1 MNLPLISNYG
11 LLKPKV
17 SDPSGY
23 VTKDGMWA
31 AVPFGKQF
39 MIIHNGEQIHVAGT
53 LVTAKSYINKQ
64 IKASNKIKTK
74 PNKRKPGTSS
84 LEPFL

>member
-1 MNLPLISNYG
+1 MSLPFIPNYG
-11 LLKPKV
+11 LLKNTP

-39 MIIHNGEQIHVAGT
+39 MIIHNGEQVHVAGT
-53 LVTAKSYINKQ
+53 LATAKSYINKQ
-64 IKASNKIKTK
+64 IKASK
-74 PNKRKPGTSS
+74 PKPVKSKTSS
-84 LEPFL
+84 LEAFL